1 MLADLLPEVS
11 DAELEQF
18 RQIMLTQYG
27 LDFSGYA
34 PASLK
39 RRLGSVMKKYG
50 LPTLALLN
58 HRLLTQPEYIKYF
71 INEITVSTTELFRD
85 PPAWV
90 ALRLQALSFFSSL
103 AEIRI
108 WHVGASTG
116 EEVLSMAI
124 LLQESNL
131 YERAQI
137 YATDIDEVSLEKA
150 QSARYPIRLKRL
162 YKQNFH
168 QVFPTI
174 PFEKYVQEEGNELV
188 FDKTLLK
195 NVRFLKHNIVTEAP
209 FEEFEIILCRNLLIY
224 FTPALQD
231 LVVTKLVES
240 LVTGGILM
248 IGTKESLFWCTAA
261 KRLAAINDVERIY
274 RKRR

>member
-1 MLADLLPEVS
+1 
-11 DAELEQF
+11 
-18 RQIMLTQYG
+18 
-27 LDFSGYA
+27 
-34 PASLK
+34 
-39 RRLGSVMKKYG
+39 
-50 LPTLALLN
+50 
-58 HRLLTQPEYIKYF
+58 
-71 INEITVSTTELFRD
+71 
-85 PPAWV
+85 
-90 ALRLQALSFFSSL
+90 
-103 AEIRI
+103 
-108 WHVGASTG
+108 
-116 EEVLSMAI
+116 MAI

-188 FDKTLLK
+188 FDKALLK